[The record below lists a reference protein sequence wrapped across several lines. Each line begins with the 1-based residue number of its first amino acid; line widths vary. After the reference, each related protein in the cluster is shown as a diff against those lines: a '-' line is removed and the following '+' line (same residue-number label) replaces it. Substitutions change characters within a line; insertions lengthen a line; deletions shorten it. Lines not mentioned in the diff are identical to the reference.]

1 MKLTRNFIAGMTSS
15 LWTALISLAVIPL
28 YIKYLGI
35 DAFGLIGFFATSQAI
50 LSLLDIGLAATLNR
64 EVARCSASGDMH
76 TARNLLH
83 TSAIIYGATAA
94 SIALLGIT
102 LAPLIANY
110 WLHSKTINKDTL
122 SYTVALIGFVIACRW
137 PIGLYAGA
145 LMGMQRMVITAY
157 ISIAT
162 VTIGNLGAVGILSSI
177 SPTIEAFFIWQAI
190 MAIVHVAILRTFAWR
205 VIGRN
210 NTSNFDYKV
219 LRRLWRYSL
228 SMSGVAVSGVILMQV
243 DKLILSKM
251 LSLDDFG
258 RYTLAG
264 TLASGLYVLLT
275 PLFNTIYPRMSEL
288 VAIGDAQKL
297 IDLYRNGTRI
307 FLALFFPIAITAA
320 IFANDLLYLWTKNEA
335 IATSTAPTVSLLL
348 IGTALNGIMHF
359 PYALQ
364 LAYGATRIAIAI
376 NVTLIT
382 LTVPIIIILTNYH
395 GALGGAA
402 GWAILNFIYTILG
415 TYITH
420 RSLLIGLG
428 KKWIL
433 GDVAP
438 PLVIAILIA
447 GAGGRLAQLG
457 DYSHFTRLLF
467 GGGMALFAIILT
479 LAFLPG
485 FMTTVV
491 NAINAKRKNPF
502 EI

>member
-35 DAFGLIGFFATSQAI
+35 DAFGLIGFFATTQAI
-50 LSLLDIGLAATLNR
+50 LTLLDIGLAATLNR
-64 EVARCSASGDMH
+64 EVARYSASGDMH
-76 TARNLLH
+76 SARNLLH
-83 TSAIIYGATAA
+83 TFAIIYGATAA
-94 SIALLGIT
+94 SIALLVIT
-102 LAPLIANY
+102 LAPFIANY
-110 WLHSKTINKDTL
+110 WLHSKTINQDTL
-122 SYTVALIGFVIACRW
+122 SHTVALIGFVIACRW

-145 LMGMQRMVITAY
+145 LMGMQRIEITAY
-157 ISIAT
+157 ISITT

-190 MAIVHVAILRTFAWR
+190 MALVHVAILRTFAWR

-210 NTSNFDYKV
+210 KTSNFDYRA
-219 LRRLWRYSL
+219 LRRLWRFTL
-228 SMSGVAVSGVILMQV
+228 SMSGVAISGVILMQV

-275 PLFNTIYPRMSEL
+275 PLFNSIYPRMSEL
-288 VAIGDAQKL
+288 VAIGDTEKL
-297 IDLYRNGTRI
+297 IGLYRNGTRI

-320 IFANDLLYLWTKNEA
+320 IFANDLLYLWTGNEA
-335 IATSTAPTVSLLL
+335 LATSTAPSVSLLI

-364 LAYGATRIAIAI
+364 LAYGATRLAIAI

-382 LTVPIIIILTNYH
+382 LTVPIIIALTHYY

-402 GWAILNFIYTILG
+402 GWAILNSIYTVFG

-420 RSLLIGLG
+420 RFLLIGLG
-428 KKWIL
+428 NKWLL
-433 GDVAP
+433 GDVAA
-438 PLVIAILIA
+438 PLCIAILIV
-447 GAGGRLAQLG
+447 GTGGQLAQSG
-457 DYSHFTRLLF
+457 DYSHFTRLLL
-467 GGGMALFAIILT
+467 GAGMALLAIILT
-479 LAFLPG
+479 LAFSPG
-485 FMTTVV
+485 AMSTVA
-491 NAINAKRKNPF
+491 NAFNAKRKNLF